1 MACCRCE
8 ELKIRMNVLTVA
20 GPKNMAVVERWPFEE
35 FPLFYYVKGPVL
47 FFPVNDYWALFI
59 FYLQTAGY
67 FH

>member
-1 MACCRCE
+1 
-8 ELKIRMNVLTVA
+8 
-20 GPKNMAVVERWPFEE
+20 MAVVERMPFEE